1 MGGDGGDDVV
11 VRGDDG
17 DGHDGW
23 REGRTEDEVDHGA
36 SSLVKAVLCWVFST
50 VMSAYVV
57 PGIG

>member
-23 REGRTEDEVDHGA
+23 REGRTEDEVDYGA
-36 SSLVKAVLCWVFST
+36 AVLSKLCSVGVSI

>member
-1 MGGDGGDDVV
+1 MV

-23 REGRTEDEVDHGA
+23 REGRTEDEVDYGA
-36 SSLVKAVLCWVFST
+36 AVLSKLCSVGVSI